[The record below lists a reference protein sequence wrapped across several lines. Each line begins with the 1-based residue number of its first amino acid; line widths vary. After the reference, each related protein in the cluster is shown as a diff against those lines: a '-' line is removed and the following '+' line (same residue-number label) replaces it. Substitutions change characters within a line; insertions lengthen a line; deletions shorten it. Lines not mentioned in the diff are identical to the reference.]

1 MTDFLHG
8 VEVVEIADGL
18 RPIRT
23 VKSAVIGLVGSAPK
37 GPINTP
43 TLIAGDR
50 TKAVATFGNHAF
62 GVGTIPDALDAIFK
76 QHGAAV
82 VVVNVLNPA
91 SDKLAVAARLYQL
104 GTSGKVKLADAYAAS
119 LVVKSAP
126 VDADALTVTTDYT
139 VVLATGVLSR
149 ASASAKWTSTTTKV
163 IVEYSNGGTRYR
175 EEVAVTAGSS
185 STATVS
191 NVDGGITLHAVWAKA
206 GAGVAQVTRTAGT
219 DYTYDGDKAE
229 LAMVSGGALE
239 ASEWVSVA
247 YDKIDD
253 STTAVTPAD
262 IVGGVDAG
270 TGAYSGISALLG
282 ARSAV
287 GQTPKIL
294 IAPGYSGTQTVA
306 DALVSVADRLRA
318 VTPIEGP
325 STTDDAAT
333 TYRGGFS
340 SRRAYLVDPGVL
352 VADPDGGSTPV
363 TAPNSAYVAG
373 VIAKSDAER
382 GFWWS
387 PSNRVILGILGTE
400 RPIDFA
406 LGDADARANLL
417 NENEIA
423 TIIRERGYRLW
434 GNRTCSSDAKW
445 AFLSVV
451 RTADILS
458 DSLLRSHLW
467 AVDRNITRTYFEDVS
482 EGVNAYIRTLV
493 GLGALLGGLCRPSPE
508 LNTAATIAAGQAY
521 FDIEFTPTPPAER
534 VTFRSRLTNDY
545 LDTLFDS
552 EEDEDDAEEEA
563 A

>member
-8 VEVVEIADGL
+8 VEVVEIQDGL

-37 GPINTP
+37 GPLNTP

-50 TKAVATFGNHAF
+50 TKAAATFGNHAA

-82 VVVNVLNPA
+82 VVVNVLDPS
-91 SDKLAVAARLYQL
+91 SDVAAVAQRLYQI
-104 GTSGKVKLADAYAAS
+104 GTSGKVKLADAYAQK
-119 LVVKSAP
+119 LVVESAP
-126 VDADALTVTTDYT
+126 ADSARLTDSTDYT
-139 VVLATGVLSR
+139 VELSTGVFTRGSD
-149 ASASAKWTSTTTKV
+149 STKWTPTTTKV
-163 IVEYSNGGTRYR
+163 VVEYTNAGTRYR
-175 EEVAVTAGSS
+175 ETVDFSADAA

-191 NVDGGITLHAVWAKA
+191 HITGGIKVHHVWGAPAAAAVE
-206 GAGVAQVTRTAGT
+206 QTRTAGT
-219 DYTYDGDKAE
+219 DYAYDGDKAE
-229 LAMVSGGALE
+229 LARVDGGALE
-239 ASEWVSVA
+239 ADEWVNVA

-253 STTAVTPAD
+253 SADAVTPFD
-262 IVGGVDAG
+262 ITGGVDNR
-270 TGAYSGISALLG
+270 TGAYSGIHALLG
-282 ARSAV
+282 ARSTV

-294 IAPGYSGTQTVA
+294 IAPGYSDDKTVA
-306 DALVSVADRLRA
+306 DALISVADRLRA
-318 VTPIEGP
+318 VAPIEGP
-325 STTDDAAT
+325 SMTDDAAT
-333 TYRGGFS
+333 TYRGEFS
-340 SRRAYLVDPGVL
+340 SRRAYLVDPAVK
-352 VADPDGGSTPV
+352 VADPDGGTTPNTV
-363 TAPNSAYVAG
+363 PNSAYVAG

-387 PSNRVILGILGTE
+387 PSNRIILGILGTA
-400 RPIDFA
+400 RPVDFA
-406 LGDADARANLL
+406 LGDANARANRL
-417 NENEIA
+417 NEKEVA

-467 AVDRNITRTYFEDVS
+467 AVDRNITRTYFDDVS

-493 GLGALLGGLCRPSPE
+493 GLGALLGGVCRPSPE
-508 LNTAATIAAGQAY
+508 LNTKTTIAAGQAY

-545 LDTLFDS
+545 LETLFDS
-552 EEDEDDAEEEA
+552 EEDEDEEEA
-563 A
+563 AA

>member
-1 MTDFLHG
+1 MADFLHG
-8 VEVVEIADGL
+8 VEIVEIADGL

-37 GPINTP
+37 GPVNTP

-50 TKAVATFGNHAF
+50 TKAAATFGSHAL

-82 VVVNVLNPA
+82 VVVNVLDP
-91 SDKLAVAARLYQL
+91 SIDKTAVAERLYQL
-104 GTSGKVKLADAYAAS
+104 GTSGKVKLADAYAQT
-119 LVVKSAP
+119 LVVKGPPPTSQRQVAG
-126 VDADALTVTTDYT
+126 TDYN
-139 VVLATGVLSR
+139 VNQGTGVITGV
-149 ASASAKWTSTTTKV
+149 AWEAAADQIT
-163 IVEYSNGGTRYR
+163 VEYTNAGTRYR
-175 EEVAVTAGSS
+175 ETVEISSPGATSSAAALTHVTGGVDVHVVWMAATAGTGSS
-185 STATVS
+185 EP
-191 NVDGGITLHAVWAKA
+191 TL
-206 GAGVAQVTRTAGT
+206 TAGT
-219 DYTYDGDKAE
+219 DYAYDGDKAE
-229 LAMVSGGALE
+229 LALVAGGALE
-239 ASEWVSVA
+239 AGEWVNVA
-247 YDKIDD
+247 YDRIDD
-253 STTAVTPAD
+253 SDTAVAASD
-262 IVGGVDAG
+262 IVGGTDAG
-270 TGAYSGISALLG
+270 TGAYTGISALLG

-294 IAPGYSGTQTVA
+294 VAPGYSHEKTVA
-306 DALVSVADRLRA
+306 DALISVADRLRA

-325 STTDDAAT
+325 STTDDAAAA
-333 TYRGGFS
+333 YRDGFT
-340 SRRAYLVDPGVL
+340 SRRAYLVDPDVL
-352 VADPDGGSTPV
+352 VADPDGGSEPV
-363 TAPNSAYVAG
+363 EAPNSAYVAG

-387 PSNRVILGILGTE
+387 PSNRVILGILGTA
-400 RPIDFA
+400 RPVDFA
-406 LGDADARANLL
+406 LGDANARANLL
-417 NENEIA
+417 NENEVA

-434 GNRTCSSDAKW
+434 GNRTCSSDRKW

-467 AVDRNITRTYFEDVS
+467 AVDRNITRTYFDDVS

-508 LNTAATIAAGQAY
+508 LNTQTTIAAGQAY

-545 LDTLFDS
+545 LDTLFDT
-552 EEDEDDAEEEA
+552 EEDEDEAEEEA